1 MHLHQPHRWRDEFGL
16 GQPERALKFLF
27 GRSDGLRQDFGW
39 SSSNP
44 TGRYWA
50 PWRPLN
56 GMPLF
61 GTGTAFIST
70 VTRYYQGPKTH
81 GRLMATCNTT
91 HPLAPPTDRQP
102 RRAAPNL
109 HLQSSWLPSRL
120 APTAIPCRA
129 PAGPIAW
136 DAVASA
142 WSPPPCPGRRCEL
155 AIRLAPAQA
164 CLDQSHVSRHTR
176 GEGRALDQ
184 SNDLGISK
192 WRVESYTVT
201 LRLISFW
208 VSVMPALVANHSA
221 NALGFFGVSGLSIKV
236 RNRNPDAHW

>member
-1 MHLHQPHRWRDEFGL
+1 MESRRSKALHSKLATLWERAAIVCLEQLSNWPTRQGEGHQVVSWTCGDVHLHQPHRWRDEFGL

-44 TGRYWA
+44 TGRCWA

-61 GTGTAFIST
+61 GTGTAFICT
-70 VTRYYQGPKTH
+70 VWGCPGTSTH
-81 GRLMATCNTT
+81 GRLMATWQCSRV
-91 HPLAPPTDRQP
+91 PAPPTDRQP

-109 HLQSSWLPSRL
+109 HLQSSSGLPSRL
-120 APTAIPCRA
+120 APTAIPCRVL
-129 PAGPIAW
+129 AGPIAR

-176 GEGRALDQ
+176 GEGRRSRSEQ
-184 SNDLGISK
+184 
-192 WRVESYTVT
+192 
-201 LRLISFW
+201 
-208 VSVMPALVANHSA
+208 
-221 NALGFFGVSGLSIKV
+221 
-236 RNRNPDAHW
+236 